1 MTQSP
6 LNREQA
12 EQLLQQLRQAQL
24 GFAALRKEMEDAGWE
39 MPEDIR
45 RQLMAVRQQIRVHGM
60 PGELMDTMPGLEP
73 PADD

>member
-24 GFAALRKEMEDAGWE
+24 GFAALRKEMEDAGME
-39 MPEDIR
+39 MPEDVR
-45 RQLMAVRQQIRVHGM
+45 RQLMAVRQQIRVRGM

>member
-24 GFAALRKEMEDAGWE
+24 GFAALRKEMEDAGME

-45 RQLMAVRQQIRVHGM
+45 RQLMAVRQQIRVRGM